1 MPRGQVQ
8 ADKGTLELIASPKV
22 LSSFQDSIVK
32 TVDYMEKLEELAFD
46 EDFITD
52 GMEHSE
58 ALDSYVT
65 LNKMLMQKLEF
76 LRKVSQK
83 SIPDFLSGIAGKLVT
98 APPEMM
104 QVLTV
109 IQDFGKAELKKV
121 LEFVNSLGK

>member
-22 LSSFQDSIVK
+22 LSSFQESIIK
-32 TVDYMEKLEELAFD
+32 TVGYMEKLEELAFD
-46 EDFITD
+46 ADFITD

-58 ALDSYVT
+58 ALDNYVT